1 MIGPIMAMTL
11 RWRGGAGPAVDGATL
26 RPDLLRGRGAAEVA
40 RMPLRAGNAA
50 STVGE
55 HFDVAGDLGDDH
67 LVVQGDLR
75 AVDGLARGLA
85 GGRLTIVGTAGDD
98 LASGMTGGAVEVRG
112 DAGDRAGAEMR
123 GGSLT
128 INGRAGDDLGAAL
141 PGSRLGMRDGV
152 ILVGGDAGRDVGL
165 SMRRGLIAVAGSV
178 GPGAGRAMVAGSVFA
193 FGEVGRHAGAGMK
206 RGTVAALGPPPTV
219 LATFA
224 DAGRSRP
231 PFLALYLRWLIGRG
245 FPVPPGAVDAATRR
259 YNGDAAN
266 GGLGEIFTVDA

>member
-11 RWRGGAGPAVDGATL
+11 EYRGGAGPAVDGSML
-26 RPDLLRGRGAAEVA
+26 RPDLLRGRGAVEVA
-40 RMPLRAGNAA
+40 HMPLCVGNAA
-50 STVGE
+50 STIGE
-55 HFDVAGDLGDDH
+55 HFDIAGHLDDDH
-67 LVVQGDLR
+67 LVIEGDLR
-75 AVDGLARGLA
+75 GLDGLARGLT
-85 GGRLTIVGTAGDD
+85 GGRLTIRGTAGHD
-98 LASGMTGGAVEVRG
+98 LGAGMLGGSIEVLG

-123 GGSLT
+123 GGTMT
-128 INGRAGDDLGAAL
+128 IRGNAGDDLGAAL
-141 PGSRLGMRDGV
+141 PGSRIGMREGV
-152 ILVGGDAGRDVGL
+152 IFVMGDAGRDVGL

-206 RGTVAALGPPPTV
+206 RGTVAALGPQPMV
-219 LATFA
+219 LPTFA

-231 PFLALYLRWLIGRG
+231 PFLAIYLRWLRDRG

-266 GGLGEIFTVDA
+266 GGLGEIFVVDG